1 MKKGSTAKD
10 LVLELKKARKR
21 QGSRPPGFQEW
32 VMITEPLEVSVTKGK
47 FAKALEFIES
57 LASQMPGYGISFSY
71 QKGDLQRVDRTLGLT
86 FLGHWLPI
94 KIREGYVED
103 KNSTTY
109 KGTGSLGVEIGQ
121 DQRWEEGEHK
131 GELVKQIHSMLESV
145 HVEGGKM
152 FLQESEDKK
161 AAEKLERQRMA
172 ETELVHSHWVNVA
185 VAGQAEAQAHS
196 WHRATLIR
204 EYSAELLRKAQDKP
218 GSIKWAQWLE
228 KYADRI
234 DPLSGDLPEMP
245 TVTGPFNWELQR

>member
-1 MKKGSTAKD
+1 MKEGSTAKD

-21 QGSRPPGFQEW
+21 QGSLPPGFQEW
-32 VMITEPLEVSVTKGK
+32 VMITEPLEVSVTKRK
-47 FAKALEFIES
+47 FTQALEFIES

-86 FLGHWLPI
+86 FLGYWLPI

-109 KGTGSLGVEIGQ
+109 EGTGSLRVEIGG

-131 GELVKQIHSMLESV
+131 GELITQIPSMLESV

-152 FLQESEDKK
+152 FWQGFEDKR
-161 AAEKLERQRMA
+161 ATEKLERQRLA

-185 VAGQAEAQAHS
+185 VAGQAEEQAQA
-196 WHRATLIR
+196 WQRARVIR
-204 EYSAELLRKAQDKP
+204 EYSAVLLEKAQDNPK
-218 GSIKWAQWLE
+218 SVKWAQWLG

-234 DPLSGDLPEMP
+234 DPLAEELPEMP
-245 TVTGPFNWELQR
+245 ELKGPFYWELQR